1 MVRGSAVHACGKRL
15 TAAVTPTTW
24 RYLAVAALVRIVDG
38 GAAVSLVALVVS
50 LHGRVSDADAGLLAA
65 LLTAPQLL
73 GPLAAE
79 PLARAR
85 DRRRVLALAFA
96 DFGVGLAAC
105 GLLLDH
111 HELVLAAVAA
121 TAAGCA
127 GPLVTGGLS
136 TQSVARRAD
145 GLDAGLAGV
154 RRAEALDAATYGVG
168 STVGPIAVA
177 GVVMLLSPLI
187 AVVALGTVALVAA
200 GSALVLPEAA
210 ADSEPGRPQMPFRQ
224 VLAAIAGVGELRR
237 VLAATTIAALGS
249 GGLLVIAV
257 VFGARLGGHA
267 SGGALL
273 AGAFGV
279 GSLAGSLALSVRPL
293 HTEPER
299 TTLALLAATGVCVA
313 LCALAP
319 DQAAAAALF
328 ALTGAVASAQFTA
341 SLAVRSAYSPSGTR
355 AHVYVTMAGL
365 KMGCAS
371 AGAALAGV
379 LLAVGPRP
387 ALLVIAGLIT
397 TGSILA
403 GSMRRAASRHRQVRG
418 GATAV
423 VGSLGR

>member
-1 MVRGSAVHACGKRL
+1 MRGSAIRCGGQRL
-15 TAAVTPTTW
+15 TGAVAPTTW
-24 RYLAVAALVRIVDG
+24 RYLAVATLVRIVDG

-50 LHGRVSDADAGLLAA
+50 LHGRVSDADAGLLVA

-136 TQSVARRAD
+136 TQSVARRPGGVAD
-145 GLDAGLAGV
+145 KLAGV

-168 STVGPIAVA
+168 STVGPTAVA
-177 GVVMLLSPLI
+177 GTVALVSPLA
-187 AVVALGTVALVAA
+187 AVVALGAVALAAA
-200 GSALVLPEAA
+200 GCALVLPEAET
-210 ADSEPGRPQMPFRQ
+210 DSEPGRPQMPFRQ
-224 VLAAIAGVGELRR
+224 VLAAIAGVGALRR
-237 VLAATTIAALGS
+237 VLAATTIAAVGS
-249 GGLLVIAV
+249 GGLLVVAV

-273 AGAFGV
+273 AGAFGA

-293 HTEPER
+293 RTEPER
-299 TTLALLAATGVCVA
+299 TTLALLAATGVSVA

-365 KMGCAS
+365 KMGFAS

-403 GSMRRAASRHRQVRG
+403 ALMRHASAHRQVPRG
-418 GATAV
+418 AAAA
-423 VGSLGR
+423 VGSLQH